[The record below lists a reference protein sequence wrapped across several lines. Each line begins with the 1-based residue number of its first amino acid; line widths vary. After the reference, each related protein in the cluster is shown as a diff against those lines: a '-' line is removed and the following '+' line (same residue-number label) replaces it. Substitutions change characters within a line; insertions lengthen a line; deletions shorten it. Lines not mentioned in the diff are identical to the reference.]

1 MLDLEVIRGQLD
13 EIDNEIVTL
22 FEKRMQ
28 LCKDVAKFKI
38 ETGKQVLDRKR
49 EQSKLKVLKDQVHGD
64 LNRSGVEDVF
74 KQIMAVSRKLQYQIL
89 AEHNM
94 LDAIHFQ
101 EIDQIKKT
109 DVTVVYQG
117 VSGAYSQSAMFQYF

>member
-38 ETGKQVLDRKR
+38 ET
-49 EQSKLKVLKDQVHGD
+49 
-64 LNRSGVEDVF
+64 
-74 KQIMAVSRKLQYQIL
+74 
-89 AEHNM
+89 
-94 LDAIHFQ
+94 
-101 EIDQIKKT
+101 
-109 DVTVVYQG
+109 
-117 VSGAYSQSAMFQYF
+117 

>member
-38 ETGKQVLDRKR
+38 ETGKQNVTLKTLAKIADALGVKESVLI
-49 EQSKLKVLKDQVHGD
+49 
-64 LNRSGVEDVF
+64 EDF
-74 KQIMAVSRKLQYQIL
+74 KGKP
-89 AEHNM
+89 
-94 LDAIHFQ
+94 
-101 EIDQIKKT
+101 
-109 DVTVVYQG
+109 
-117 VSGAYSQSAMFQYF
+117 